1 MTCKPIL
8 VFLEENGIAPTR
20 ENKKRWQAGWTM
32 TELQQGYQSILDE
45 YDNAIKK
52 EFWENFIEE
61 KEKQKQKINEAKIQK
76 VIEKEKIRRE
86 KFEQFTFLETGI
98 DYKRQLFILN
108 FFTNEK

>member
-8 VFLEENGIAPTR
+8 VFLEENGITPTR

-52 EFWENFIEE
+52 EF
-61 KEKQKQKINEAKIQK
+61 
-76 VIEKEKIRRE
+76 
-86 KFEQFTFLETGI
+86 
-98 DYKRQLFILN
+98 
-108 FFTNEK
+108 